1 MFSRVLDQT
10 TKSSRQTS
18 RPSPTVARLKSRRG
32 RAMLEVRDVP
42 AAYYCNPVWSPVSMA
57 TTINVGAEF
66 AITGSTA
73 FTGWTVL
80 ETGSFTDTTKPKV
93 PAKWAADFDG
103 VNLVLTY
110 TG

>member
-1 MFSRVLDQT
+1 MNINNSWDLPIDFSIPTAVQLSSWTRHAPMTVRITPMFSRVLDQT

-73 FTGWTVL
+73 I
-80 ETGSFTDTTKPKV
+80 
-93 PAKWAADFDG
+93 
-103 VNLVLTY
+103 
-110 TG
+110 